1 MLKNTGLQGEA
12 ALDFQL
18 MARLSLRISASE
30 K

>member
-18 MARLSLRISASE
+18 MAHFSLRIFTSE